1 MSLIEE
7 TIVLKDTKVN
17 NLIFTF
23 VSKIIYYLCKI
34 ID

>member
-17 NLIFTF
+17 NLIFMF
-23 VSKIIYYLCKI
+23 ISKIIYYISKT